1 MEEHQDPTHQA
12 QPVEQI
18 LPDDK
23 QGYTKAKEAEA
34 DSDMLELGRADTN
47 PSIDIL
53 PGGRLPGESD
63 DKRFAT
69 TRKELWSYYAYYVG
83 NNGKHSNVNHYSV
96 RHDSYCVG

>member
-1 MEEHQDPTHQA
+1 MEEHQDPTYQT

-18 LPDDK
+18 SQDDK
-23 QGYTKAKEAEA
+23 QGYSKAKEAEA
-34 DSDMLELGRADTN
+34 GSDMLELGNVDTN

-53 PGGRLPGESD
+53 PGGRLPGEND

-83 NNGKHSNVNHYSV
+83 NNGKQSSV
-96 RHDSYCVG
+96 IQL

>member
-1 MEEHQDPTHQA
+1 LVHHIDGNMEEHQDPNIQA

-18 LPDDK
+18 QADTK
-23 QGYTKAKEAEA
+23 QDYIKAKEAEA
-34 DSDMLELGRADTN
+34 GSLELGQFDSN

-63 DKRFAT
+63 DTRFAT

-83 NNGKHSNVNHYSV
+83 NNG
-96 RHDSYCVG
+96 R